1 MEANLPSLRIFI
13 INANVEL
20 NIKDNKGLSYKI
32 RCWTRKAVIF
42 LKEGKEK
49 SGKGKEEDLCEGG
62 IGITNLSWL
71 IVFSWY
77 VENAQF

>member
-1 MEANLPSLRIFI
+1 MLGSE
-13 INANVEL
+13 
-20 NIKDNKGLSYKI
+20 
-32 RCWTRKAVIF
+32 AVIF